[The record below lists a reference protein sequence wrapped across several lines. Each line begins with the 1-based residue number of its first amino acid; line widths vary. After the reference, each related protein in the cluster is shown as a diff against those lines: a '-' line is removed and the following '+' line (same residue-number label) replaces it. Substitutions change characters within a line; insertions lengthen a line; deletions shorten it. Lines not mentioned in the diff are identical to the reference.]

1 MQAVRSGRAVPPRL
15 LEPPPEAQLG
25 LGLYM
30 NAFFALAS
38 DRPPGPGRIPWS
50 SVHLYAQ
57 RFGLSGTDEDDLHF
71 LLVRMDL
78 AYLDW
83 VNKKSKTGNGTKPN
97 ADPRAVRRK
106 DA

>member
-15 LEPPPEAQLG
+15 LEPPPEVQLG
-25 LGLYM
+25 LGMYM

-38 DRPPGPGRIPWS
+38 DRPAGGGRIPWS
-50 SVHLYAQ
+50 SIHSWADGH
-57 RFGLSGTDEDDLHF
+57 GLDSVEEDDLHF

-83 VNKKSKTGNGTKPN
+83 AHKKSIASRTKPD
-97 ADPRAVRRK
+97 ADPGTVRK
-106 DA
+106 QDA